1 MPVGAQAKHMMGKR
15 EQHQLQRK
23 RSHRRSL
30 SKSEMRKERLFS
42 EYPLGT
48 SGVVGVGATMS
59 VVLASVAYWIVNIAE
74 PQAAGIV

>member
-1 MPVGAQAKHMMGKR
+1 MGAHTKKMMGKR

-30 SKSEMRKERLFS
+30 SKSEMKKERAYS

-59 VVLASVAYWIVNIAE
+59 VVLASVTYWIVNIAE
-74 PQAAGIV
+74 PQGTIPV